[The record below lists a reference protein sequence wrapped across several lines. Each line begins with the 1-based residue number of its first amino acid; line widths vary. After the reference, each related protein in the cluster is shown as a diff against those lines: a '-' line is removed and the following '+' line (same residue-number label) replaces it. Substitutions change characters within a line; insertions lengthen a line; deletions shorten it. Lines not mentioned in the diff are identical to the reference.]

1 MTMSRVLV
9 AERIAEEGLALLSE
23 AGHEVNV
30 RLGLTPDELRGAVV
44 DAEALIVRSAT
55 LVTSEVLFSGK
66 SLRVVG
72 RAGVGVDNV
81 DLAAAAERGVVV
93 LNTPRANILSAAE
106 HTVALML
113 AMARNVPQAHAALRE
128 GRWER
133 SRWQG
138 VELSGKTLG
147 IVGFGQVGRL
157 VGERATAFGM
167 NLLTYDPFVPPEVAA
182 EHGAEMVA
190 LSELMARSDFITLHA
205 VKTPETVGLISSELL
220 SSAKQGV
227 RIINVARG
235 GLVDEDVLLEALKS
249 GQVGGAALD
258 VFETEP
264 LGQSPLLD
272 FPQVVVTP
280 HLGASTSEAQRR
292 AGIAVAEQVNLVLAG
307 EQAPDAVVPAPS

>member
-9 AERIAEEGLALLSE
+9 AERIAEEGLNILSE

-30 RLGLTPDELRGAVV
+30 RLGMTPEELLGAV
-44 DAEALIVRSAT
+44 AGSEALIIRSAT
-55 LVTSEVLFSGK
+55 EVTSEVLSAGE

-72 RAGVGVDNV
+72 RAGVGVDNI
-81 DLAAAAERGVVV
+81 DLVAAAERGVIV

-106 HTVALML
+106 HTLALML
-113 AMARNVPQAHAALRE
+113 AMARNVPQAHAALSE

-157 VGERATAFGM
+157 VGERAAVFGM
-167 NLLTYDPFVPPEVAA
+167 NLLTYDPFVPPETAA
-182 EHGAEMVA
+182 EHGAEMVE

-205 VKTPETVGLISSELL
+205 VKTPETVGLLSNELL
-220 SSAKQGV
+220 SSAKRGV

-235 GLVDEDVLLEALKS
+235 GLVDEAVLLDALKS

-258 VFETEP
+258 VFDTEP
-264 LGQSPLLD
+264 LVESPLLD

-280 HLGASTSEAQRR
+280 HLGASTSEAQKR
-292 AGIAVAEQVNLVLAG
+292 AGITVAEQVNLALSGKQV
-307 EQAPDAVVPAPS
+307 PNAVVPAP

>member
-1 MTMSRVLV
+1 MTVSRVLV
-9 AERIAEEGLALLSE
+9 AERIASEGLNILSE
-23 AGHEVNV
+23 AGHEVDV
-30 RLGLTPDELRGAVV
+30 RLGMTPEELLGAV
-44 DAEALIVRSAT
+44 AGSEALIIRSAT
-55 LVTSEVLFSGK
+55 EVTSEVLSAGE

-72 RAGVGVDNV
+72 RAGVGVDNI

-106 HTVALML
+106 HTLALML
-113 AMARNVPQAHAALRE
+113 AMARNVPQAHAGLSK

-157 VGERATAFGM
+157 VGERAAAFGM
-167 NLLTYDPFVPPEVAA
+167 NLLTYDPFVPPETAA
-182 EHGAEMVA
+182 KHGAEMVE
-190 LSELMARSDFITLHA
+190 LSELMAKSDFITLHA
-205 VKTPETVGLISSELL
+205 VKTPETVGLLSSELL
-220 SSAKQGV
+220 SSAKRGV

-235 GLVDEDVLLEALKS
+235 GLVDEAVLLEALKS

-258 VFETEP
+258 VFDTEP
-264 LGQSPLLD
+264 LGESPLLD

-292 AGIAVAEQVNLVLAG
+292 AGITVAEQVNLALAG
-307 EQAPDAVVPAPS
+307 EQIPNAVVPAS

>member
-1 MTMSRVLV
+1 MTVSRVLV
-9 AERIAEEGLALLSE
+9 AERIASEGLDILSG

-30 RLGLTPDELRGAVV
+30 QLGMTPKELLGAVA
-44 DAEALIVRSAT
+44 DAEALIIRSAT
-55 LVTSEVLFSGK
+55 EVTSEVLSAGG

-72 RAGVGVDNV
+72 RAGVGVDNI

-106 HTVALML
+106 HTLALML
-113 AMARNVPQAHAALRE
+113 AMARNVPQAHAGLSE

-157 VGERATAFGM
+157 VGERAAAFGM
-167 NLLTYDPFVPPEVAA
+167 NLLTYDPFVPPETAA
-182 EHGAEMVA
+182 KHGAEMVE
-190 LSELMARSDFITLHA
+190 LSELMAKSDFITLHA
-205 VKTPETVGLISSELL
+205 VKTPETVGLLSSELL
-220 SSAKQGV
+220 SSAKRGV

-235 GLVDEDVLLEALKS
+235 GLVDEAVLLEALKS

-258 VFETEP
+258 VFDTEP
-264 LGQSPLLD
+264 LGESPLLD

-280 HLGASTSEAQRR
+280 HLGASTSEAQKR
-292 AGIAVAEQVNLVLAG
+292 AGITVAEQVNLALAG
-307 EQAPDAVVPAPS
+307 EQIPNAVVPAP